1 MLRALRCILD
11 SETNGAAM
19 SREPPK
25 DDMRRWLWL
34 RYGDGFND
42 LRDSKVVQI
51 RFNAGFCRLATEG
64 EVLRYD

>member
-1 MLRALRCILD
+1 
-11 SETNGAAM
+11 M